1 LRLFY
6 DYLKSFIKEDFN
18 VWYYLLIL
26 IFIAVSIG
34 INYSID
40 LEDSILDKLPT
51 VRTRVLSFL
60 AMYLF
65 AYALVIFINK
75 LFYPENNFFKNKV
88 LWIKVLL
95 GFTLL
100 SFDTAIHISDLLQ
113 NVPVQ
118 LQYFLTKLASNLI
131 TLFTYIIP
139 LWVIYQLIDK
149 DGPSFYGLTSKGF
162 QLGPYFRL
170 FSVVIPI
177 VVIASFMENFSSYYP
192 TYKPNLAAEYFG
204 IASWIPAVGF
214 ELAYGWNF
222 VSVELLFRGFFVVG
236 MIRIMGRHA
245 ILPMVVAYCFIHFG
259 KPIGECISSVAGGYL
274 LGIIAYYS
282 RNIFGGIIIH
292 IGLAW
297 SMEVAAFL
305 N

>member
-6 DYLKSFIKEDFN
+6 KYLKSFIKEDFN
-18 VWYYLLIL
+18 AGYYLLIS

-51 VRTRVLSFL
+51 VLTRVLSFTVL
-60 AMYLF
+60 YVF

-75 LFYPENNFFKNKV
+75 LFYPENNFLKNKV

-100 SFDTAIHISDLLQ
+100 SFDTAIHISDLLH
-113 NVPVQ
+113 NIPNQ
-118 LQYFLTKLASNLI
+118 LQYLFTKLANNLI

-139 LWVIYQLIDK
+139 LWVIYKLIDK
-149 DGPSFYGLTSKGF
+149 DDPSFYGLTSNGF
-162 QLGPYFRL
+162 QLGPYLRL
-170 FSVVIPI
+170 FSVIIPI
-177 VVIASFMENFSSYYP
+177 VVIASFIENFSSYYP

-204 IASWIPAVGF
+204 IATWIPAVGY

-236 MIRIMGRHA
+236 MVKILGRHA

-282 RNIFGGIIIH
+282 RSILGGIIIH

-297 SMEVAAFL
+297 SMEVAAML